1 MAKIVVNQTDYEI
14 VVIGMGYVG
23 LTYSLHLNT
32 FGYSVFGVKL
42 MKKQKIKLIVEFYHF
57 LRRN

>member
-1 MAKIVVNQTDYEI
+1 MSDIIINKSNYEI

-32 FGYSVFGVKL
+32 FGYSVLGIETNQKN
-42 MKKQKIKLIVEFYHF
+42 KRCDKQ
-57 LRRN
+57 